1 MKVPALPFQLPVSK
15 SYFGIK
21 EMMESELDFL
31 KATVLSRSNE
41 PVIMY
46 SDMPM
51 KEMADDP
58 EFPKK
63 WMFGMALMLKKG
75 LHLCQI
81 HNLDRSLDDMMLG
94 LESWIPMYMTGQAFT
109 AMADII

>member
-1 MKVPALPFQLPVSK
+1 
-15 SYFGIK
+15 
-21 EMMESELDFL
+21 MESELDFL

-94 LESWIPMYMTGQAFT
+94 LESWIPMYMTGQIAPYYLKNVQNNAFC
-109 AMADII
+109 IC